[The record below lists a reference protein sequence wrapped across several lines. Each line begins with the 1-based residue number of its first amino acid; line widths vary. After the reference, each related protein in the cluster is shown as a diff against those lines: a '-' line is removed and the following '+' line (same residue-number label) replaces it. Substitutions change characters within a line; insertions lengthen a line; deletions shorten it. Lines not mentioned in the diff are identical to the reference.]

1 VKANGIVLQNKSNL
15 LKKCLQKL
23 ALPLAVIRSIRMEAG
38 LWKAAGLFR
47 AELTLVDRW
56 RLGE

>member
-1 VKANGIVLQNKSNL
+1 M
-15 LKKCLQKL
+15 
-23 ALPLAVIRSIRMEAG
+23 VIRNIRREAK

-47 AELTLVDRW
+47 ANLAVVDRW